1 MQKYLDVLIAD
12 DQKDI
17 CELYVNYLEAMGIFR
32 NIIVCND
39 GIDAEKK
46 LRNQSFSLIILDINM
61 PKKNGM
67 VIIESFVNY
76 PMNQLDKVIII
87 SGELDKHVLA
97 QALQKGVKHFL
108 VKPFDQESFAKKVAQ
123 LFDKKS

>member
-17 CELYVNYLEAMGIFR
+17 CELYVDYLEAMGIFR